1 MTEILSTSSGALTGP
16 QHEPSNDPDTA
27 LTTAGQ
33 GLTTKPL
40 SPTRLAWLR
49 FRRHKLAMA
58 SVIILAV
65 LTILVFFPGLV
76 VDWQPLERDLDA
88 ARYAGPSGEH
98 WLGTDD
104 LRRDLFSRI
113 LHGGQISLQVAFFVA
128 LLSTG
133 LGALV
138 GSVSGYFGGGLDNAL
153 MRVTDLFLGLPQLV
167 ALIILTRLPARN
179 EWAVTFMGEEG
190 TVRSIITVMVLIF
203 WMPTARIVRGLV
215 LSLKEKEF
223 VEAARAMGASDW
235 RILTRHLLPNCMGP
249 LIVAVTI
256 AVAAA
261 ILTESALSFLG
272 FGVESVTTP
281 TWGNLLSNTKG
292 QLRSNGHVVWFPG
305 LAIVITVL
313 CVNYLGDGLRD
324 ALDPRQKKNK
334 A

>member
-1 MTEILSTSSGALTGP
+1 MAETLLPSVIGDAPADQDSAALSA
-16 QHEPSNDPDTA
+16 
-27 LTTAGQ
+27 AGQ
-33 GLTTKPL
+33 GLTAKPL

-49 FRRHKLAMA
+49 FRRHKLAMVSA
-58 SVIILAV
+58 VVLVI
-65 LTILVFFPGLV
+65 LTVLVFFPGLI
-76 VDWQPLERDLDA
+76 VDWAPLERHLEAD
-88 ARYAGPSGEH
+88 RYAGPSGDH

-104 LRRDLFSRI
+104 LRRDLLSRI

-133 LGALV
+133 LGALI
-138 GSVSGYFGGGLDNAL
+138 GSVAGYFGGWLDNLL
-153 MRVTDLFLGLPQLV
+153 MRITDLFLGLPQLV

-179 EWAVTFMGEEG
+179 EWAQTFMGEEG

-235 RILTRHLLPNCMGP
+235 RILSRHLLPNCMGP

-324 ALDPRQKKNK
+324 ALDPRQAKK
-334 A
+334 

>member
-1 MTEILSTSSGALTGP
+1 VAILSTA
-16 QHEPSNDPDTA
+16 
-27 LTTAGQ
+27 
-33 GLTTKPL
+33 
-40 SPTRLAWLR
+40 
-49 FRRHKLAMA
+49 
-58 SVIILAV
+58 
-65 LTILVFFPGLV
+65 
-76 VDWQPLERDLDA
+76 
-88 ARYAGPSGEH
+88 
-98 WLGTDD
+98 
-104 LRRDLFSRI
+104 
-113 LHGGQISLQVAFFVA
+113 
-128 LLSTG
+128 
-133 LGALV
+133 LGALI
-138 GSVSGYFGGGLDNAL
+138 GSVAGYFGGWLDNLL

-179 EWAVTFMGEEG
+179 EWATTFMGEEG

-235 RILTRHLLPNCMGP
+235 RILSRHLLPNCTGP

-305 LAIVITVL
+305 MAIVITVL

-324 ALDPRQKKNK
+324 ALDPRQAKK
-334 A
+334 